1 VVRAGRKWTSA
12 PRQVLFSFREHECFF
27 MAAGISFYFML
38 SLVPMLF
45 LLLAI
50 LGFFLQGSLTVQEGL
65 REAVRVYIPFLTDD
79 VLRNIEHVVEKPTL
93 LGWIGGIALLLSA
106 DLVFMAV
113 QSSLDKIFAPGRSS
127 FLRSKMLS
135 VLLAVLVCCGVI
147 VTIFVNAV
155 DQSLGSIQTGSGAL
169 SGLGA
174 LTGVSVG
181 LHLSPWIVAA
191 LLVAWFTLAVK
202 LLPHKVIRF
211 RYALAGGLLGGLL
224 WVGGRT
230 YYVWYLENVSR
241 LGPLF
246 GSLGAVVLTLIWVY
260 VSSLAFLLG
269 AELTR
274 WLMLTATQDGPPPPP
289 PS

>member
-1 VVRAGRKWTSA
+1 
-12 PRQVLFSFREHECFF
+12 VLGSFREHDCFF

-50 LGFFLQGSLTVQEGL
+50 IGFFLQGSLTAKEGL
-65 REAVRVYIPFLTDD
+65 REAVRENIPFLTDEI
-79 VLRNIEHVVEKPTL
+79 LRNIEHVVQKPTL

-106 DLVFMAV
+106 DLVFMAI
-113 QSSLDKIFAPGRSS
+113 QSSLDRIFAPGRSS

-135 VLLAVLVCCGVI
+135 VILAVVVCFGVI

-155 DQSLGSIQTGSGAL
+155 DQSLGSIEADPAALTGIPG
-169 SGLGA
+169 
-174 LTGVSVG
+174 LTGVSIG
-181 LHLSPWIVAA
+181 LHLSPWIVTA
-191 LLVAWFTLAVK
+191 LLVAWFALTLK
-202 LLPHKVIRF
+202 LLPDKVIPV
-211 RYALAGGLLGGLL
+211 RYALAGALLGGIL
-224 WVGGRT
+224 WVCGRT

-246 GSLGAVVLTLIWVY
+246 GSLGAVVLTLLWVY

-274 WLMLTATQDGPPPPP
+274 WLMMTSSRDEE
-289 PS
+289 PSSS

>member
-1 VVRAGRKWTSA
+1 VARTARRWLSA
-12 PRQVLFSFREHECFF
+12 PRQVLLSFREHECFF

-45 LLLAI
+45 ILLAI
-50 LGFFLQGSLTVQEGL
+50 LGFFLRGSVTVQEGL
-65 REAVRVYIPFLTDD
+65 REAVREYIPFLTDEL
-79 VLRNIEHVVEKPTL
+79 LRNIEHVVERPTL

-113 QSSLDKIFAPGRSS
+113 QSSLDKIFAPGKSS
-127 FLRSKMLS
+127 FLRSKVIS

-155 DQSLGSIQTGSGAL
+155 DQSLEGVQGGPGAL
-169 SGLGA
+169 SGIGA

-202 LLPHKVIRF
+202 LLPHKVIPL
-211 RYALAGGLLGGLL
+211 RYACAGGLLGALL
-224 WVGGRT
+224 WVAGRT
-230 YYVWYLENVSR
+230 YYIWYLENVSR

-274 WLMLTATQDGPPPPP
+274 WLMLTAPQNDPPPP

>member
-1 VVRAGRKWTSA
+1 
-12 PRQVLFSFREHECFF
+12 

-50 LGFFLQGSLTVQEGL
+50 LGFFLQGSLAVQEGL
-65 REAVRVYIPFLTDD
+65 RQAVRQYIPFLTDD
-79 VLRNIEHVVEKPTL
+79 ILRNIEHVVEKPTL
-93 LGWIGGIALLLSA
+93 LGWIGGISLLLSA

-155 DQSLGSIQTGSGAL
+155 DQSLESVQTNSGTL
-169 SGLGA
+169 SGLGT
-174 LTGVSVG
+174 LTGLSVG
-181 LHLSPWIVAA
+181 LHLSPWIVA
-191 LLVAWFTLAVK
+191 LLLIAWFTLAVK
-202 LLPHKVIRF
+202 LLPHQVIPL
-211 RYALAGGLLGGLL
+211 RYALAGGLLGAVL
-224 WVGGRT
+224 WVAGRT
-230 YYVWYLENVSR
+230 YYIWYLENVSR

-246 GSLGAVVLTLIWVY
+246 GSLGAVVLTLLWVY
-260 VSSLAFLLG
+260 VSSLAFLFG

-274 WLMLTATQDGPPPPP
+274 WLMQTALQEDPPPPP
-289 PS
+289 PT